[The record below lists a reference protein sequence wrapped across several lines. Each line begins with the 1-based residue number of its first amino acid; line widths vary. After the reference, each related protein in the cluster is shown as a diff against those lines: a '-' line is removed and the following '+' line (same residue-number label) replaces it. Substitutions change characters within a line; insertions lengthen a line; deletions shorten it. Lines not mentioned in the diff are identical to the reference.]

1 MKRMCRKGLL
11 EQGGRLLV
19 AALLAGLAVTV
30 SPAQEDTP
38 AEEPVPTLHVYTD
51 LVQLPTLVLQGNQ
64 QPLRR
69 SINEKQFSISID
81 QGPWFRVTHARLQGE
96 DPISLSILLDTDA
109 KDMMTGLS
117 GSIAALAPSLLSAK
131 DRVSIYAMDC
141 GLIRSLSNAAP
152 DSHGLLIGVNAVLQ
166 AWTARGKK
174 SPGSC
179 KQRTVNLWDALGY
192 VAKQMAPLPGR
203 RVVLAVTDG
212 RDHGSTWK
220 WDEVREYVQFEGLT
234 VFAISNVPAIVTGPG
249 RIFHTN
255 DGYGLQV
262 ICQLSGGIVR
272 QTYPS
277 MTQAALQQLLTI
289 VRQRYILEF
298 PRPANSTIGVHG
310 MRVKVAKGEDLFIRP
325 SGISMPLPDATVLK
339 DPTTVRSDPAL
350 TPEQGDRHPRK
361 TR

>member
-1 MKRMCRKGLL
+1 
-11 EQGGRLLV
+11 
-19 AALLAGLAVTV
+19 
-30 SPAQEDTP
+30 
-38 AEEPVPTLHVYTD
+38 VYTD

-64 QPLRR
+64 QPLGR

-81 QGPWFRVTHARLQGE
+81 SGPWFRVTHARLQGE

-117 GSIAALAPSLLSAK
+117 GSIATLAPSLLSAK

-141 GLIRSLSNAAP
+141 GLIRSLNNVVP
-152 DSHGLLIGVNAVLQ
+152 DSHDLLVGVDAVLQ
-166 AWTARGKK
+166 AWAARGKK
-174 SPGSC
+174 RDGSC
-179 KQRTVNLWDALGY
+179 KQRPVNLWDALGY

-203 RVVLAVTDG
+203 KVILAVTDG

-220 WDEVREYVQFEGLT
+220 WDEVREFVEFEGLT
-234 VFAISNVPAIVTGPG
+234 VFAITNVPAVVTGPV
-249 RIFHTN
+249 RIFHAN

-277 MTQAALQQLLTI
+277 MTKSTLQQLLKM

-298 PRPANSTIGVHG
+298 PRPANSTTGVHE

-325 SGISMPLPDATVLK
+325 AGISLPLPDATVLN
-339 DPTTVRSDPAL
+339 DPTTVRSDPSL
-350 TPEQGDRHPRK
+350 TPEQGNRRPLK